1 MLYRVAGERRRFCFA
16 SMLLSSVA
24 FAVPAYAQTSAGSA
38 AVETS
43 VYDFNLQPSV
53 LGSTVARIGALTGWR
68 IFYGGD
74 VPSDT
79 LTTAVS
85 GRFSVTEALGLALQ
99 GTGLQ
104 YQVTGPRS
112 VSIASSMSFDDISY
126 MNDPEATLLEP
137 VFVTTGVQGASGAGF
152 MGTPD
157 WVYDTAGSVSVVSRE
172 AILGAPSRSAGD
184 LLDNVA
190 GVYANRSNGQDP
202 GISVNIRGLQ
212 DQNRV
217 VTMVDGARQNFQIA
231 GHGTTSRAYVDS
243 AFIREI
249 DIDKMGG
256 SGVGGAGNLGGSV
269 NFRTII
275 ADDLITGDKD
285 WGLSF
290 NGTGGSNEFNFDGSI
305 AAATQLTD
313 SFSVLAGYSRKK
325 IGAYEIGTNGDIELN
340 PETTSDNV
348 SVFTG
353 SEVESSILKAE
364 AQLTDDLDLT
374 LSWLRNSSKFSTG
387 GYITA
392 GTLEGGTQESEYD
405 VVNNTF
411 TANLGWD
418 PLSDLVDL
426 DVNLW
431 YNHLQNDQEFE
442 QLLIGVILAAPAHY
456 ELGTF
461 GGSIDNT
468 SFFETPL
475 GDLTVNYGIEGF
487 HDDGK
492 TTVDADYINS
502 ATGLSDNAG
511 LTGPNPTGT
520 RDVFSGFASATL
532 EPTDWLSLTGGLRY
546 DWYRI
551 KGTGSYVWIENHPS
565 TYQCGRVWDEETQSW
580 RSLCTGEKAW
590 TEWVKEDVDID
601 RSDGA
606 FLPSVTA
613 AFGPWDGLQPF
624 VRYAKTFRPPTL
636 MEQLWGGQHY
646 IGSSPLTY
654 APNPDLKAERADTY
668 EIGVN
673 YARDG
678 WLQWDDSFRM
688 KAVGFFRK
696 VDDYIALGHVYKETG
711 ERAYQSFV
719 NLNGASYMKG
729 IEFEANYDVGRFY
742 IGASATLLDT
752 DYADTYTYY
761 GERAPGSGTSKP
773 FKPGDVLSSDTLY
786 VPPTFYLTMDA
797 GLRFFDERLTLGG
810 RLTHSNGGKAGDIE
824 TYDVENYTVY
834 DLYGSWGVND
844 TAALR
849 FAIDNVTDLAYVPSM
864 GTADLP
870 APGRTFTASLN
881 LTF

>member
-1 MLYRVAGERRRFCFA
+1 MVYRVLGRRGVVCFA
-16 SMLLSSVA
+16 SLLLASTSFVPPASAQSSSGN
-24 FAVPAYAQTSAGSA
+24 T
-38 AVETS
+38 AVEVG
-43 VYDFNLQPSV
+43 VYDFNLQPSS
-53 LGSTVARIGALTGWR
+53 LASTVARIGAVSGWR
-68 IFYGGD
+68 IFYGGG

-79 LTTAVS
+79 LTNAVS
-85 GRFSVTEALGLALQ
+85 GQLTVTEALGRALQ

-104 YQVTGPRS
+104 YELTGSRS
-112 VSIASSMSFDDISY
+112 VSIVSAMPIEDDVSY
-126 MNDPEATLLEP
+126 LDDGVSTFLDP
-137 VFVTTGVQGASGAGF
+137 VYVTTGAGGASGAGF

-157 WVYDTAGSVSVVSRE
+157 WVYDTAGSLSVVSRD
-172 AILGAPSRSAGD
+172 AILASPSRNARD

-231 GHGTTSRAYVDS
+231 GHGSTSRAYVDS

-269 NFRTII
+269 NFRTLI
-275 ADDLITGDKD
+275 ADDVILPGND

-290 NGTGGSNEFNFDGSI
+290 NGASGSNEFQYDGSI
-305 AAATQLTD
+305 VAATRITD
-313 SFSVLAGYSRKK
+313 NFSVLGGYSRKK
-325 IGAYEIGTNGDIELN
+325 MGAYNFGTNGDVEIN
-340 PETTSDNV
+340 PETTIDGI

-353 SEVESSILKAE
+353 SEVESSILKGE
-364 AQLTDDLDLT
+364 AYLGEDIELT
-374 LSWLRNSSKFSTG
+374 LTWLRNSSEFSTG
-387 GYITA
+387 GYIPA
-392 GTLEGGTQESEYD
+392 GPLEGGTQESRYG
-405 VVNNTF
+405 VVNNTV
-411 TANLGWD
+411 TANLGWN

-426 DVNLW
+426 DVSLW

-442 QLLIGVILAAPAHY
+442 QLLINTILSAPAHY
-456 ELGTF
+456 RLGTI

-468 SFFETPL
+468 SFFDTRF

-492 TTVDADYINS
+492 TTVDADFPRDGL
-502 ATGLSDNAG
+502 TGNEG

-551 KGTGSYVWIENHPS
+551 KGIGSYARMRLTPD
-565 TYQCGRVWDEETQSW
+565 TYECHQEWSDEHGEFRRV
-580 RSLCTGEKAW
+580 CTGERS
-590 TEWVKEDVDID
+590 EWEYLKEDVDID

-646 IGSSPLTY
+646 IGSAPLTY
-654 APNPDLKAERADTY
+654 APNPGLKAESANTY

-678 WLQWDDSFRM
+678 WFRGDDSFRM
-688 KAVGFFRK
+688 KAVGFFRE
-696 VDDYIALGHVYKETG
+696 VDNYIALGHVYKDVG
-711 ERAYQSFV
+711 DRVYQSFV
-719 NLNGASYMKG
+719 NLDGESYMKG

-742 IGASATLLDT
+742 VGASATILST
-752 DYADTYTYY
+752 DYADTYTYH
-761 GERAPGSGTSKP
+761 GENAHGSGTMGLLHD
-773 FKPGDVLSSDTLY
+773 GDVRSSDTLY

-797 GLRFFDERLTLGG
+797 GLRFFDERLTVGG
-810 RLTHSNGGKAGDIE
+810 RLTHSSGGKAGE
-824 TYDVENYTVY
+824 LRAYDVEDYTVY
-834 DLYGSWGVND
+834 DIYGSWEFNE

-849 FAIDNVTDLAYVPSM
+849 FAVDNVTNLAYVPSM

-881 LTF
+881 LNF

>member
-1 MLYRVAGERRRFCFA
+1 MLYRVAGARRRFCFA
-16 SMLLSSVA
+16 SVLLSSVA
-24 FAVPAYAQTSAGSA
+24 FTIPAHAQSSPGST

-43 VYDFNLQPSV
+43 VYDFNLQPST
-53 LGSTVARIGALTGWR
+53 LGATVARIGALTGWR
-68 IFYGGD
+68 IFYGGE

-79 LTTAVS
+79 PTIAVN
-85 GRFSVTEALGLALQ
+85 GRFTVTEALGLALQ

-104 YQVTGPRS
+104 YQMTGPRS
-112 VSIASSMSFDDISY
+112 VSIASAMGAADMSFMDDPS
-126 MNDPEATLLEP
+126 ATMLAP
-137 VFVTTGVQGASGAGF
+137 VYVATGVPGASGAGF

-172 AILGAPSRSAGD
+172 AILASPSRSVGD

-249 DIDKMGG
+249 DIDKMGS

-269 NFRTII
+269 NFRSII

-285 WGLSF
+285 WGISF

-305 AAATQLTD
+305 AAAKQVTD
-313 SFSVLAGYSRKK
+313 RFSVLGGYSRKK
-325 IGAYEIGTNGDIELN
+325 IGAYEIGTNGRIELN
-340 PETTSDNV
+340 PETTLDNV

-353 SEVESSILKAE
+353 SEVESSILKGE

-374 LSWLRNSSKFSTG
+374 LTWLRNSSKFSTG

-392 GTLEGGTQESEYD
+392 GRLEGGTQESEYG

-426 DVNLW
+426 DINLW
-431 YNHLQNDQEFE
+431 YNHLENDQEFE
-442 QLLIGVILAAPAHY
+442 QLLIGVIFSAPAHY
-456 ELGTF
+456 RLGTI

-468 SFFETPL
+468 SFFETSL

-487 HDDGK
+487 RDDGK
-492 TTVDADYINS
+492 TQVDADFPMDEL
-502 ATGLSDNAG
+502 TGNEG

-520 RDVFSGFASATL
+520 RDVLSGFASATL

-551 KGTGSYVWIENHPS
+551 RGVGSY
-565 TYQCGRVWDEETQSW
+565 
-580 RSLCTGEKAW
+580 AW
-590 TEWVKEDVDID
+590 TKWHESTRECIPDVGCSGDWGWWEWKKEDVDID

-606 FLPSVTA
+606 FLPSLTA

-646 IGSSPLTY
+646 IGSAPLTY

-668 EIGVN
+668 EVGVN

-678 WLQWDDSFRM
+678 WFRGDDTLRM
-688 KAVGFFRK
+688 KAVGFFRE
-696 VDDYIALGHVYKETG
+696 VDDYIALGHVYKDVG

-719 NLNGASYMKG
+719 NLNGTSYMKG
-729 IEFEANYDVGRFY
+729 IEFEANYDIGRFY

-761 GERAPGSGTSKP
+761 GERAPGSGTNKTL
-773 FKPGDVLSSDTLY
+773 KPGEVRSSDTLY

-810 RLTHSNGGKAGDIE
+810 RLTHSNGGKAGEIDA
-824 TYDVENYTVY
+824 YDVESYTVY
-834 DLYGSWGVND
+834 DLYGSWVFND

-849 FAIDNVTDLAYVPSM
+849 FAVDNVTNLAYVPSM
-864 GTADLP
+864 GSADLP